1 MLSEI
6 SEEYLECIFDL
17 TLKGGSA
24 KTSDIAVAMKI
35 APASATEMVQKLA
48 GEEYLVYEKYQGVT
62 LTSKGLKIAKKIK
75 RRHRLLERFLVD
87 VVGVKHPAS
96 SHEEA
101 CRLEHV
107 ISDDSECMIC
117 QLTNNPKFCP
127 DGDPIP
133 VCEEQDCPSC
143 ISKPPISLKDLKEG
157 EGGRIAFL
165 KCEEPN
171 NIRRLISMGFVPGR
185 DVMVEEHTP
194 IGGPIL
200 VKLQDS
206 RIALAKEYAD
216 LVLIDKDD
224 RKPKTA
230 RKSKS
235 SG

>member
-17 TLKGGSA
+17 TLKGEPA
-24 KTSDIAVAMKI
+24 KTTDIAVALKI
-35 APASATEMVQKLA
+35 APASATEMVQRLA
-48 GEEYLVYEKYQGVT
+48 AEHYLVYEKYQGAT

-87 VVGVKHPAS
+87 VVGVKQPRG
-96 SHEEA
+96 HEEA

-165 KCEEPN
+165 KCEEPT

-185 DVMVEEHTP
+185 DVMVEERTP

-216 LVLIDKDD
+216 LVLIDKDE
-224 RKPKTA
+224 RKSTA
-230 RKSKS
+230 RRSKS
-235 SG
+235 PS

>member
-17 TLKGGSA
+17 TFKGEPA
-24 KTSDIAVAMKI
+24 KTSDIAVALKI

-48 GEEYLVYEKYQGVT
+48 GEHYLVYEKYQGVT
-62 LTSKGLKIAKKIK
+62 LTSKGFKIAKKIK

-87 VVGVKHPAS
+87 VVGVKHPS

-117 QLTNNPKFCP
+117 QITNNPKFCP

-133 VCEEQDCPSC
+133 VCEEQDCPNC
-143 ISKPPISLKDLKEG
+143 ISRPPISLKDLKEG

-165 KCEEPN
+165 KCEEAT

-185 DVMVEEHTP
+185 DVLVEEHTP

-224 RKPKTA
+224 RVAKAGRRSK
-230 RKSKS
+230 KS
-235 SG
+235 G

>member
-1 MLSEI
+1 LVMLSEI

-17 TLKGGSA
+17 TLKGEAA
-24 KTSDIAVAMKI
+24 KTSDIAVALKI
-35 APASATEMVQKLA
+35 APASATEMIQKLA
-48 GEEYLVYEKYQGVT
+48 GERYLVYEKYQGVT

-87 VVGVKHPAS
+87 VVGVKHPS

-117 QLTNNPKFCP
+117 QITNNPKFCP

-133 VCEEQDCPSC
+133 VCEEQDCPNC
-143 ISKPPISLKDLKEG
+143 ISKPPISLRDLKEG

-165 KCEEPN
+165 KCEEPT

-185 DVMVEEHTP
+185 DVSVEEHTP

-206 RIALAKEYAD
+206 RIALAWEYAD
-216 LVLIDKDD
+216 LILIDKDE
-224 RKPKTA
+224 RAAKVRRSK
-230 RKSKS
+230 KS
-235 SG
+235 G